1 MSRCSATLEAISFSK
16 CIESSNQYLTLT
28 QLIIPPLV
36 RRAYMYSESIA
47 KVAKEI
53 NPTRI
58 FINKWAKSNSTDSL
72 EKQAHLDRITSAL
85 EGADVPVETVD
96 GPFWPWWKPSM
107 A

>member
-1 MSRCSATLEAISFSK
+1 
-16 CIESSNQYLTLT
+16 
-28 QLIIPPLV
+28 
-36 RRAYMYSESIA
+36 MYSESIA